1 MDCLGCIDK
10 CWSFIWP
17 WEEVYK
23 EGVRRRI
30 TGVREAIG
38 MPSEATEIRFPK
50 LGILPFSI
58 SLVDIAKGDR

>member
-1 MDCLGCIDK
+1 M
-10 CWSFIWP
+10 
-17 WEEVYK
+17 YK